1 MRRTRLRDHSINR
14 LIPNMLTLFA
24 LCAGLTSIKFAL
36 DANALMNQTAY
47 TGASAVA
54 DAAGR
59 KWELACIAIIVAAV
73 FDALDGRIAR
83 LLDSTSKFGAEL
95 DSLSDFIAFGVAP
108 PVILY
113 VWTMDQSGRIGWGCT
128 LLFSACMALRLARFN
143 TKLDNAD
150 VPAWTMRFF
159 TGVPAPAGAGLVLL
173 PLIAY
178 NEYGSGIA
186 DSPWLVGTWMVVVS
200 GLLVSRI
207 PTFSFKRL
215 KISQALVLP
224 TMIVVAV
231 FTALAMAEP
240 WATLLLIL
248 VVYIASIPLSVSA
261 HRRLQQQRP
270 LPTATAPANDA
281 DEDHF

>member
-1 MRRTRLRDHSINR
+1 MRKDGLMRMRRNRLRDHSINR

-24 LCAGLTSIKFAL
+24 LCAGLSSIRFAM
-36 DANALMNQTAY
+36 DARWEH
-47 TGASAVA
+47 AVLA
-54 DAAGR
+54 ILFAA
-59 KWELACIAIIVAAV
+59 I

-95 DSLSDFIAFGVAP
+95 DSLSDFISFGVAP
-108 PVILY
+108 SVVLFIWAMGDLK
-113 VWTMDQSGRIGWGCT
+113 SIGWALT
-128 LLFSACMALRLARFN
+128 LLFSAGMALRLARFN

-150 VPAWTMRFF
+150 LPAWHSRFF

-173 PLIAY
+173 PLIAWL
-178 NEYGSGIA
+178 EFRLDFIK
-186 DSPWLVGTWMVVVS
+186 SPLIVGPVMLIVA

-231 FTALAMAEP
+231 LTALALAEP
-240 WATLLLIL
+240 FATLLLVL
-248 VVYIASIPLSVSA
+248 IAYLGSIPLSMSA
-261 HRRLQQQRP
+261 HRRLLQQRP
-270 LPTATAPANDA
+270 LPGAATAPVNDA
-281 DEDHF
+281 DADHF

>member
-36 DANALMNQTAY
+36 D
-47 TGASAVA
+47 
-54 DAAGR
+54 GR
-59 KWELACIAIIVAAV
+59 WEHACISIIVAAL

-83 LLDSTSKFGAEL
+83 LLESTSKFGAEL

-108 PVILY
+108 SIILY
-113 VWTMDQSGRIGWGCT
+113 VWTMDQAGRIGWGCSM
-128 LLFSACMALRLARFN
+128 LFSACMALRLARFN

-150 VPAWTMRFF
+150 VPAWTSRFF
-159 TGVPAPAGAGLVLL
+159 TGVPAPAGAGLALM

-178 NEYGSGIA
+178 NEYGTGIA
-186 DSPWLVGTWMVVVS
+186 DAPALVGIWMVIVS

-215 KISQALVLP
+215 AITQRWVLP
-224 TMIVVAV
+224 AMVIVTVFVAL
-231 FTALAMAEP
+231 LASETWNTILACG
-240 WATLLLIL
+240 LLYL
-248 VVYIASIPLSVSA
+248 ASIPFSHRQFQRLSM
-261 HRRLQQQRP
+261 QRP
-270 LPTATAPANDA
+270 HAASVDQRVEL
-281 DEDHF
+281 DHGQDQGPH

>member
-24 LCAGLTSIKFAL
+24 LCAGLTAIKFAL
-36 DANALMNQTAY
+36 DANTLML
-47 TGASAVA
+47 SADPSEVE
-54 DAAGR
+54 AAGR
-59 KWELACIAIIVAAV
+59 KWELAVIAIIVAAV

-95 DSLSDFIAFGVAP
+95 DSLSDFVAFGVAP
-108 PVILY
+108 AVVLY
-113 VWTMDQSGRIGWGCT
+113 VWTMDQTGRIGWGCA

-159 TGVPAPAGAGLVLL
+159 TGVPAPAGAGLVLM
-173 PLIAY
+173 PLIVY
-178 NEYGSGIA
+178 NEYGGGVA
-186 DSPWLVGTWMVVVS
+186 DSPWLVGPWMVVVA

-215 KISQALVLP
+215 AITQRWVLP
-224 TMIVVAV
+224 AMVIVVV
-231 FTALAMAEP
+231 FVALLVSETWNTALGIGA
-240 WATLLLIL
+240 LYL
-248 VVYIASIPLSVSA
+248 ASIPFS
-261 HRRLQQQRP
+261 RRQYQRLALQRP
-270 LPTATAPANDA
+270 NAPTIDQRAEQDL
-281 DEDHF
+281 DMH

>member
-36 DANALMNQTAY
+36 D
-47 TGASAVA
+47 GKWDHAVVA
-54 DAAGR
+54 V
-59 KWELACIAIIVAAV
+59 IVAAL

-108 PVILY
+108 SIILY
-113 VWTMDQSGRIGWGCT
+113 VWTMDQAGRIGWGCT

-159 TGVPAPAGAGLVLL
+159 TGVPAPAGAGLVL
-173 PLIAY
+173 
-178 NEYGSGIA
+178 
-186 DSPWLVGTWMVVVS
+186 
-200 GLLVSRI
+200 
-207 PTFSFKRL
+207 
-215 KISQALVLP
+215 
-224 TMIVVAV
+224 
-231 FTALAMAEP
+231 
-240 WATLLLIL
+240 
-248 VVYIASIPLSVSA
+248 
-261 HRRLQQQRP
+261 
-270 LPTATAPANDA
+270 
-281 DEDHF
+281 